1 VNTGEECYG
10 WALYTHEDKSTE
22 WRPALVKAPKE
33 SDGRCGVAW
42 VLQQE
47 KTAAQLELRN
57 EEVLLGP
64 LCPKLKNLQWSKT
77 PGIDPVELKQ
87 LLKLAYSLRGKYSEL
102 EILGIVNGKLNQ
114 KKKEKADITYSLMN
128 AYFLEQDAKPAGSQG
143 ADGAVT
149 ATARQA
155 EVESHTAGPLALGE
169 VNISEG
175 PGILH

>member
-1 VNTGEECYG
+1 
-10 WALYTHEDKSTE
+10 
-22 WRPALVKAPKE
+22 
-33 SDGRCGVAW
+33 
-42 VLQQE
+42 
-47 KTAAQLELRN
+47 
-57 EEVLLGP
+57 
-64 LCPKLKNLQWSKT
+64 
-77 PGIDPVELKQ
+77 
-87 LLKLAYSLRGKYSEL
+87 
-102 EILGIVNGKLNQ
+102 VNGKLNQ